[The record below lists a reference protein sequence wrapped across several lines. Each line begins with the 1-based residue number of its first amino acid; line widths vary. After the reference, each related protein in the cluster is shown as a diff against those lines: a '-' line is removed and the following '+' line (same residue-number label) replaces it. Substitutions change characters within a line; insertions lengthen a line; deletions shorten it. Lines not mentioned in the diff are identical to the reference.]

1 MKKITLKELAEALSM
16 SVSTVSR
23 ALSDHPDIS
32 EGTKVK
38 VREASVLY
46 NYTPNLRARYLRT
59 KSSGLVALILPE
71 YNMFF
76 IPNLMKEISDVVKEH
91 NYSLLVFQSDDSYEK
106 ELDII
111 EYCNQISVDGILLSI
126 GTGFDHKKDLMELST
141 GGAPIVLLDRV
152 WPNDRISHVSIEGE
166 KISEKAVKYLS
177 DMGHEHILGVF
188 ASMGLTITKTRHKGF
203 LDALNNCND
212 KIKGKALVVEEIGKL
227 EEELGHMLK
236 QYPQTTA
243 LYLMSDEV
251 AMRVYYFL
259 HKNGFKIPEEIS
271 VVCISDGTL
280 PFLIYPRI
288 THFYH
293 SPSEIGRRAAT
304 ILFDQI
310 KSKDPSVKDIRIECE
325 LVELDSVKNLKKTA
339 EA

>member
-1 MKKITLKELAEALSM
+1 MKKITLKELAEVLNM

-32 EGTKVK
+32 EGTKKKVK
-38 VREASVLY
+38 EASVLY
-46 NYTPNLRARYLRT
+46 SYTPNLRARYLRT

-76 IPNLMKEISDVVKEH
+76 IPALMKAISDVVNEQ
-91 NYSLLVFQSDDSYEK
+91 NYSLLIFQSDDSYEK

-152 WPNDRISHVSIEGE
+152 WPNERISHVSIEGE
-166 KISEKAVKYLS
+166 KISERAVKYLS
-177 DMGHEHILGVF
+177 DMGHQHIIGVF
-188 ASMGLTITKTRHKGF
+188 GSMDLTITKTRHKGF
-203 LDALNNCND
+203 LDGLKDFD
-212 KIKGKALVVEEIGKL
+212 KKVKGKALIIEADDDVENVLSKI
-227 EEELGHMLK
+227 LK
-236 QYPQTTA
+236 ENPETTA

-251 AMRVYYFL
+251 AMKVYYFL
-259 HKNGFKIPEEIS
+259 NKNGYRIPEDIS
-271 VVCISDGTL
+271 VLSISDGTL
-280 PFLIYPRI
+280 PFLIHPKI

-293 SPSEIGRRAAT
+293 SPTEIGRRAAT
-304 ILFDQI
+304 ILFEQM
-310 KSKDPSVKDIRIECE
+310 KSNEPSVQDVRIECE
-325 LVELDSVKNLKKTA
+325 LVELDSVKNLK
-339 EA
+339 EAAKG

>member
-1 MKKITLKELAEALSM
+1 MKKITLKELAEVLNM

-32 EGTKVK
+32 EGTKKKVK
-38 VREASVLY
+38 EASVIY
-46 NYTPNLRARYLRT
+46 NYSPNLRARYLRT

-76 IPNLMKEISDVVKEH
+76 IPALMKSISEVVNEK
-91 NYSLLVFQSDDSYEK
+91 NYSLLIFQSDDSYEK

-126 GTGFDHKKDLMELST
+126 GTGFDHKKDLIELST
-141 GGAPIVLLDRV
+141 EGAPIVLLDRV
-152 WPNDRISHVSIEGE
+152 WPNERISHVSIEGE
-166 KISEKAVKYLS
+166 KISEMAVRYLS
-177 DMGHEHILGVF
+177 DMGHRHIVGVF
-188 ASMGLTITKTRHKGF
+188 GSMNLTITKTRHKGF
-203 LDALNNCND
+203 LDCLNDLGN
-212 KIKGKALVVEEIGKL
+212 KIKGKALIIEENDNLEEILSKI
-227 EEELGHMLK
+227 LK
-236 QYPQTTA
+236 ENSETTA

-251 AMRVYYFL
+251 AMKVYYFL
-259 HKNGFKIPEEIS
+259 NKNGYRIPEDIS
-271 VVCISDGTL
+271 VVSISDGTL

-293 SPSEIGRRAAT
+293 SPTEIGRRAAT

-310 KSKDPSVKDIRIECE
+310 KSNKPTVQDVRIECE
-325 LVELDSVKNLKKTA
+325 LVELDSVKNLNETA
-339 EA
+339 EG